1 MKRVLCFGDSN
12 TWGYNAQTWDR
23 FPADVRWTG
32 VMHASLGPGYEV
44 IEEGLNGRTT
54 VWNDPIEGYKNGY
67 DYLIPCIETHKPL
80 DLVIVMLG
88 TNDLK
93 QRFSVPA
100 EDIAK
105 GAAVLVRAVQRSETG
120 IGGAAP
126 AVLLAA
132 PAPVEEIGRFAEMF
146 QGAAAKSRKLSAHF
160 KAIAQE
166 LGCPLLDAG
175 EIVVSSPVDGI
186 HLEPEEH
193 AKLGRALA
201 ARVKEIIG

>member
-12 TWGYNAQTWDR
+12 TWGYNARTWER

-32 VMHASLGPGYEV
+32 VMRATLGPDYEV

-67 DYLIPCIETHKPL
+67 EYLIPCIETHKPL
-80 DLVIVMLG
+80 DLVIIMLG

-93 QRFSVPA
+93 QRIGVTA
-100 EDIAK
+100 EDVAH
-105 GAAVLVRAVQRSETG
+105 GARVLVKVVQQSETG

-126 AVLLAA
+126 AVLLGV
-132 PAPVEEIGRFAEMF
+132 PAPVEETDRFAEMF
-146 QGAAAKSRKLSAHF
+146 HGAAAKSRKLSAHF
-160 KAIAQE
+160 KTIAEE
-166 LGCPLLDAG
+166 LGCPLLDGG
-175 EIVVSSPVDGI
+175 EVVVSSPVDGI

-193 AKLGRALA
+193 GKLGRAMA

>member
-12 TWGYNAQTWDR
+12 TWGYNARTWDR

-32 VMHASLGPGYEV
+32 VMRATLGPNYEV

-67 DYLIPCIETHKPL
+67 DYLIPCLETHKPL

-88 TNDLK
+88 TNDVK
-93 QRFSVPA
+93 QRFGVPA
-100 EDIAK
+100 EDVAK
-105 GAAVLVRAVQRSETG
+105 GAAVLVKAVQKSEAG
-120 IGGAAP
+120 IDNAPP
-126 AVLLAA
+126 AVLLGA
-132 PAPVEEIGRFAEMF
+132 PAPVEEIGRFVEMF
-146 QGAAAKSRKLSAHF
+146 HGAAAKSRKFSAHF
-160 KAIAQE
+160 KAIAEE
-166 LGCPLLDAG
+166 LRCPLLDGA
-175 EIVVSSPVDGI
+175 EVVVSSPVDGI

-193 AKLGRALA
+193 AKLGRAMA